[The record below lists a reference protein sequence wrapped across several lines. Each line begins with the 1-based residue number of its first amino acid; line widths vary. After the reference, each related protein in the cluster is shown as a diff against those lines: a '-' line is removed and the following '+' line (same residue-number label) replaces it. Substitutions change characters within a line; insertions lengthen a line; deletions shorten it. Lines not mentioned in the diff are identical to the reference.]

1 MPFPVSQRAFQVPLP
16 ADWLEDLATVSTHI
30 SRGRRYF
37 SLSFIL
43 YDSSGV
49 LSPFLGSAPL
59 GSLTLV
65 LGPAGQ
71 PQPLGLSNTLVLF
84 APPVPRG
91 VEFPVKANL

>member
-1 MPFPVSQRAFQVPLP
+1 M
-16 ADWLEDLATVSTHI
+16 
-30 SRGRRYF
+30 
-37 SLSFIL
+37 
-43 YDSSGV
+43 

-91 VEFPVKANL
+91 VEFPVEANL